1 MGGIR
6 SSGTAIAEKVVNTH
20 SIVFIAAI
28 GLFLSLIVSIAAYY
42 YIRGR
47 RSSQLSWDELFA
59 KLVWVDRNNI
69 AQVALDLVDESG
81 QPREIVDVGGLEP
94 SQIWKLIGGLDGLEV
109 LETNSEVLIDLA
121 FYVQQWYPE
130 ALVIAERLRLDARE
144 LKWHVARLKGAAR
157 TGNLEISFP
166 FYAQRAVVTY
176 YLMTRRVLSLYEAG
190 NFSMLANLQKTL

>member
-6 SSGTAIAEKVVNTH
+6 SSGTEIAEKVVNTH
-20 SIVFIAAI
+20 NIYFIAAI
-28 GLFLSLIVSIAAYY
+28 AIFLSVIVSIAGYY
-42 YIRGR
+42 YSRVH
-47 RSSQLSWDELFA
+47 RSSQVSWEELFG
-59 KLVWVDRNNI
+59 KLIWIDRNNI

-81 QPREIVDVGGLEP
+81 QPRQFVDVEGLEP

-130 ALVIAERLRLDARE
+130 AVVIAERLRLDARE

-176 YLMTRRVLSLYEAG
+176 YLMTRRVLDLYEAG
-190 NFSMLANLQKTL
+190 NFSMLADLQKTL

>member
-1 MGGIR
+1 
-6 SSGTAIAEKVVNTH
+6 VVTTH
-20 SIVFIAAI
+20 NSYFIVAI
-28 GLFLSLIVSIAAYY
+28 GIFLGVLVSVAGYY
-42 YIRGR
+42 YSRAH
-47 RSSQLSWDELFA
+47 RSFQVTWEELFG
-59 KLVWVDRNNI
+59 KLIWIDRNNI

-81 QPREIVDVGGLEP
+81 QPRQAVDVEGLEP

-121 FYVQQWYPE
+121 FYVQQWHPE

-166 FYAQRAVVTY
+166 FYAQRAVATY
-176 YLMTRRVLSLYEAG
+176 YLMTRRVLDLYEAG
-190 NFSMLANLQKTL
+190 NFSMLADLQKTL